1 MYINDSLIEQLFI
14 TKIQSLEILLRIKQR
29 KKKEERRNLYPKSR
43 YDIGMRMM
51 CWHIRIFAI
60 ELIVYRILYK
70 ENGRLPYF
78 LFLFL

>member
-51 CWHIRIFAI
+51 C
-60 ELIVYRILYK
+60 
-70 ENGRLPYF
+70 
-78 LFLFL
+78 